1 MIKILIKLVHFLLDK
16 FIKFNFILVG
26 PRCDDTCCRRRTVC
40 HRSVSWWDVS
50 SCSPLCLGSRWYI
63 PGVDH
68 TGRWLWN
75 RRGRRCPSAR
85 CKSWQWK
92 CCERK
97 VSRSDQLADR
107 PQQRSTRLP
116 ADRPSRCKSWSRA
129 SGLDRSVSGVR
140 SLTSPTLKAG
150 VRSYA
155 SVGNLTDSKQ
165 STM

>member
-1 MIKILIKLVHFLLDK
+1 MIKILIKSVHFLDN
-16 FIKFNFILVG
+16 FIKFKFILVSSSSG
-26 PRCDDTCCRRRTVC
+26 DTCSRRSTVC

-75 RRGRRCPSAR
+75 RRGRRCPSAL
-85 CKSWQWK
+85 CKSWRWK
-92 CCERK
+92 CCEQT
-97 VSRSDQLADR
+97 VSHSDLPADR

-116 ADRPSRCKSWSRA
+116 ADRPSRCMSWSPA
-129 SGLDRSVSGVR
+129 SGRVRSVSGVR
-140 SLTSPTLKAG
+140 SSTSPTLQAG

-165 STM
+165 ATM